1 MRASRQRLADPLPCV
16 GSRAMSRAYCV
27 IDPAELY
34 AATGN
39 DLALF
44 RILSQMFL
52 ETAPAM
58 LTTMHAAPQLPPAAS
73 TAAFIAASHTLRG
86 IAALVGAHAL
96 ASLLAVL
103 EQQAKA
109 GGCPTGA
116 ALEPVA
122 SEFALVCAEVAHS
135 IGAYRED
142 AP

>member
-1 MRASRQRLADPLPCV
+1 
-16 GSRAMSRAYCV
+16 MSRAYRV
-27 IDPAELY
+27 IDPSELY

-52 ETAPAM
+52 ESAPAM
-58 LTTMHAAPQLPPAAS
+58 LTAMQAAAQLPPVQSA
-73 TAAFIAASHTLRG
+73 AAFIAASHTLRG

-96 ASLLAVL
+96 ASALAAL

-109 GGCPTGA
+109 GGCPAGA
-116 ALEPVA
+116 ALAPVA
-122 SEFALVCAEVAHS
+122 GELTLVCAEVAHS
-135 IGAYRED
+135 MRAYRSD